1 LRYGNAD
8 TLKGQTATADLLG
21 PMLLRGT
28 ATRTRQQIE
37 DELDKLNTTLNIGGQ
52 PGVLTVSLSSKKKYL
67 PDALK
72 LLGEVLRSPA
82 FPAAEFE
89 IVKRESYENTL
100 KGITEP
106 QMLAMT
112 ELRRKLAPYGKDDAR
127 YVPTLEETL
136 AIEKAVTL
144 DQVKA
149 LYEAQ
154 LGSQAGEL
162 AVVGAFDPDT
172 TLSQIDAFLKG
183 WANKVPY
190 ARLTREYKPVTAGT
204 QTINTPDKANAIFL
218 GALSL
223 NVSDSDPEYAALVVG
238 NYLLGSAPLASRLSN
253 RVRGKD
259 GLSYGVMSQV
269 EASSLDK
276 VGALIV
282 FAICN
287 PNNMPKVDAAILEE
301 VTKFVKEGVS
311 ASELEEAKKA
321 YVQNLK
327 TMRANDGALAGQ
339 LVKSLQ
345 SGRTFDYYADLEKKV
360 EALQPGDIKKAFD
373 KAVDAGKLSI
383 IQAGDLKKA
392 EKK

>member
-1 LRYGNAD
+1 
-8 TLKGQTATADLLG
+8 
-21 PMLLRGT
+21 
-28 ATRTRQQIE
+28 
-37 DELDKLNTTLNIGGQ
+37 
-52 PGVLTVSLSSKKKYL
+52 V
-67 PDALK
+67 
-72 LLGEVLRSPA
+72 
-82 FPAAEFE
+82 
-89 IVKRESYENTL
+89 
-100 KGITEP
+100 
-106 QMLAMT
+106 
-112 ELRRKLAPYGKDDAR
+112 
-127 YVPTLEETL
+127 TLE
-136 AIEKAVTL
+136 
-144 DQVKA
+144 QVKA
-149 LYEAQ
+149 LYDSQ
-154 LGSQAGEL
+154 LGSAAGEL
-162 AVVGAFDPDT
+162 AIVGAFEAEPV
-172 TLSQIDAFLKG
+172 LAQIDGFLKG

-190 ARLTREYKPVTAGT
+190 TRMPREYKEVKPGT
-204 QTINTPDKANAIFL
+204 ETIQTPDKANAIFL
-218 GALSL
+218 AALSL

-287 PNNMPKVDAAILEE
+287 PANMPKVDAAILEE

-327 TMRANDGALAGQ
+327 TQRANDGALAGQ

-345 SGRTFDYYADLEKKV
+345 SGRTFQYYADLEKKV

-373 KAVDAGKLSI
+373 KAVEAGKLSI
-383 IQAGDLKKA
+383 IQAGDLKKTDS
-392 EKK
+392 KKNDK